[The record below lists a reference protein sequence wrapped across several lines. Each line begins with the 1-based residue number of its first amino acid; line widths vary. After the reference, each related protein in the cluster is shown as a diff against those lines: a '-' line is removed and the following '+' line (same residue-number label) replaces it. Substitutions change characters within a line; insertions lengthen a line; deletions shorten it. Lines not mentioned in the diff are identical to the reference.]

1 MSTEDLEK
9 SNSGEE
15 LTEVEGELVSGEGC
29 DLPEAESELPADA
42 SELPAESRRQERKRR
57 LASGAVALVTSASVL
72 VGGIFNSPALMPD
85 DENPV
90 PQIVYTENDDDDL
103 DGSGDDG
110 DDGGTEQTGESAAA
124 AAEQEAPPEVWDDE
138 RRKLRVP
145 LAVRLLAIPVAG
157 LLCWLVVTGA
167 TALLGPVLGPIVGN
181 ILSWALLLAALLG
194 GFAAAVKAV
203 FPDLPLKKIL
213 NKRSITGVLIGGAA
227 LAAADIVLPLFWAEY
242 TRVEAIV
249 RALGILAVIG
259 TASGSFTLREL
270 RRRRAEAEAA
280 AEEPPEEEE
289 PEEEEAE
296 KPMTREDILAL
307 ADTVSRK
314 R

>member
-1 MSTEDLEK
+1 MSTEDLEQQ
-9 SNSGEE
+9 NIGEE
-15 LTEVEGELVSGEGC
+15 LPEI
-29 DLPEAESELPADA
+29 EAELISGAEDDPAGSEAD
-42 SELPAESRRQERKRR
+42 SPAESRRQERKRR

-72 VGGIFNSPALMPD
+72 VGGLFNSPALMPD
-85 DENPV
+85 EENPV

-110 DDGGTEQTGESAAA
+110 DGGHEQTGESAAA
-124 AAEQEAPPEVWDDE
+124 AEQELAPEVWDDE

-145 LAVRLLAIPVAG
+145 LAVRLLAIPLAGVVCWLIFTGAAALFGSVLGAALAKLLAWVLLLAG
-157 LLCWLVVTGA
+157 LL
-167 TALLGPVLGPIVGN
+167 
-181 ILSWALLLAALLG
+181 G
-194 GFAAAVKAV
+194 GVAAAVKTV
-203 FPDLPLKKIL
+203 FPDLPLRKIL
-213 NKRSITGVLIGGAA
+213 NKRSISGVLIGGAA

-259 TASGSFTLREL
+259 TASGSLIARENK
-270 RRRRAEAEAA
+270 RRRAEAEAA
-280 AEEPPEEEE
+280 EEEPPEEEE
-289 PEEEEAE
+289 PEQEEEE
-296 KPMTREDILAL
+296 KPLTREDILAL

>member
-1 MSTEDLEK
+1 MSTEDLEQQNK
-9 SNSGEE
+9 GEN
-15 LTEVEGELVSGEGC
+15 LTEVEAELVSGEEPDPSGAAS
-29 DLPEAESELPADA
+29 DTPE
-42 SELPAESRRQERKRR
+42 ESRRQDRRRR

-90 PQIVYTENDDDDL
+90 PQVIYSASDDDDL
-103 DGSGDDG
+103 DGSGDGG
-110 DDGGTEQTGESAAA
+110 DDGSREQAPGGAEAAQ
-124 AAEQEAPPEVWDDE
+124 EQEAQPEVWEDE
-138 RRKLRVP
+138 RRKLRIP
-145 LAVRLLAIPVAG
+145 LGVRLLAIPAAG
-157 LLCWLVVTGA
+157 VLCWLIFTGA
-167 TALLGPVLGPIVGN
+167 SALFGSLLRAA
-181 ILSWALLLAALLG
+181 LARLLAWALLLAALLG

-203 FPDLPLKKIL
+203 FPNLPLKKIFS
-213 NKRSITGVLIGGAA
+213 KRSVSGALIGGAV
-227 LAAADIVLPLFWAEY
+227 LAAADIMLPLFWADY

-259 TASGSFTLREL
+259 TASGSFAAREM

-280 AEEPPEEEE
+280 AEEPPAEEE
-289 PEEEEAE
+289 PEKGKEE

-307 ADTVSRK
+307 ADSVSRK

>member
-9 SNSGEE
+9 RNSGEE
-15 LTEVEGELVSGEGC
+15 LTEVEGELVSGEDC
-29 DLPEAESELPADA
+29 DPAGSEAES
-42 SELPAESRRQERKRR
+42 PAESRRQERKRR

-72 VGGIFNSPALMPD
+72 VGGLFNSPALMPD

-90 PQIVYTENDDDDL
+90 PQIVCTENDDDDL
-103 DGSGDDG
+103 DGNG
-110 DDGGTEQTGESAAA
+110 DGGDGSHEQTGESAVA
-124 AAEQEAPPEVWDDE
+124 AAEQEAPPEVWEDE

-145 LAVRLLAIPVAG
+145 LAVRLLAIPLAG
-157 LLCWLVVTGA
+157 VVCWLIFSAASALFASALGA
-167 TALLGPVLGPIVGN
+167 ALAKLLAWV
-181 ILSWALLLAALLG
+181 LLLAGLLG
-194 GFAAAVKAV
+194 GFAAAVKTV
-203 FPDLPLKKIL
+203 FPDLPLRKIL
-213 NKRSITGVLIGGAA
+213 NKRSISGVLIGGAA

-242 TRVEAIV
+242 TRVEAVV

-259 TASGSFTLREL
+259 TAAGSFIARENK
-270 RRRRAEAEAA
+270 RRRAEAEAA
-280 AEEPPEEEE
+280 AEEPSEEEE
-289 PEEEEAE
+289 PDREEEE

>member
-1 MSTEDLEK
+1 MSTEDLEQQ
-9 SNSGEE
+9 NIGEE
-15 LTEVEGELVSGEGC
+15 LPEI
-29 DLPEAESELPADA
+29 EAELISGAEDDPAGSEAD
-42 SELPAESRRQERKRR
+42 SPAESRRQERKRR

-72 VGGIFNSPALMPD
+72 VGGLFNSPALMPD
-85 DENPV
+85 EENPV

-110 DDGGTEQTGESAAA
+110 DGGHEQTGESAAA
-124 AAEQEAPPEVWDDE
+124 AAEQELAPEVWDDE

-145 LAVRLLAIPVAG
+145 LAVRLLAIPLAGVVCWLIFTGAAALFGSVLGAALAKLLAWVLLLAG
-157 LLCWLVVTGA
+157 LL
-167 TALLGPVLGPIVGN
+167 
-181 ILSWALLLAALLG
+181 G
-194 GFAAAVKAV
+194 GVAAAVKTV
-203 FPDLPLKKIL
+203 FPDLPLRKIL
-213 NKRSITGVLIGGAA
+213 NKRSISGVLIGGAA

-259 TASGSFTLREL
+259 TASGSLIARENK
-270 RRRRAEAEAA
+270 RRRAEAEAA
-280 AEEPPEEEE
+280 EEEPPEEEE
-289 PEEEEAE
+289 PEQEEEE
-296 KPMTREDILAL
+296 KPLTREDILAL